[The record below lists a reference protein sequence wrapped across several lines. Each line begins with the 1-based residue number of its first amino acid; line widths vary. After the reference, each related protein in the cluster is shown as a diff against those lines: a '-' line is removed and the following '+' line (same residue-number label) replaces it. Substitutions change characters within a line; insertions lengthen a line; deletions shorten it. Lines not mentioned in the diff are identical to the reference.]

1 MKNHFTF
8 PEVKKVLSRR
18 AFLSTFASGLVA
30 MALGPT
36 RASSKDKI
44 TLRAV
49 YFDNIPPYSFC
60 DRKSQTMRGI
70 LIDLMQIVSTA
81 AGYMMIHTGYPWA
94 RAQSML
100 ITGKEDVFCCPPT
113 NQRQTFAYFAP
124 TPLIVLA
131 KAQLFLPKFGRNN
144 KDIQMAKT
152 KSDLYK
158 FHMVDFIG
166 NSTGD
171 AIWKNHPNRLL
182 VSTVDSALNM
192 VANQRIDFYFADP
205 TVTRYKLYELNLQDR
220 VIGVPADFITQGKQD
235 RMCFGIRK
243 TFPGGQDIV
252 KHVEDVIQTTITPEV
267 NNQVIN
273 KFLNAS
279 CASPRN

>member
-8 PEVKKVLSRR
+8 PEEKKVLSRR
-18 AFLSTFASGLVA
+18 AFLSTCASGLVA
-30 MALGPT
+30 VALGPSP
-36 RASSKDKI
+36 ASSKNKI

-49 YFDNIPPYSFC
+49 YYENIPPYSFR

-70 LIDLMQIVSTA
+70 LVDLMQIVSTA
-81 AGYMMIHTGYPWA
+81 AGYKMIHTGYPWA

-131 KAQLFLPKFGRNN
+131 KAQLFVPQFGRNT
-144 KDIQMAKT
+144 KAIQTAKT

-171 AIWKNHPNRLL
+171 AIWKNHPSRLL
-182 VSTVDSALNM
+182 VSTVDSALKM
-192 VANQRIDFYFADP
+192 LANQRIDFYFADP
-205 TVTRYKLYELNLQDR
+205 TVTRCKLCELNLQDK
-220 VIGVPADFITQGKQD
+220 VIEVPADFITQGKQD
-235 RMCFGIRK
+235 HMCFGIRK
-243 TFPGGQDIV
+243 TFPASHDIV
-252 KHVEDVIQTTITPEV
+252 THVENVIQATITQDV
-267 NNQVIN
+267 KYQVIN
-273 KFLNAS
+273 KFITES
-279 CASPRN
+279 CDSP